1 MLRFKILKEFI
12 NVFKTILLHR
22 NIEVGEEHGSPK
34 AGVIWGWFHFSQ
46 RSLLRERCHQMMR
59 PTRMRA
65 MGGMII
71 RPLFS

>member
-1 MLRFKILKEFI
+1 MVFRGPVFQSTMVNFKSTVV
-12 NVFKTILLHR
+12 NFKSTVVDAFFGPCIS
-22 NIEVGEEHGSPK
+22 GG
-34 AGVIWGWFHFSQ
+34 FHCSQ
-46 RSLLRERCHQMMR
+46 RSLFFERCHQMMR